1 MSTGNLNLDLFL
13 SDLLDAFI
21 NDTTKA
27 VDAIKRKYPSLSDK
41 EALEICALIK
51 ASTNNSDAGE
61 AISLAVTAPPSF
73 SIKAKST
80 KNTVDSLLNKAKK
93 SILIT
98 GYSLSDYF
106 DDLVD
111 VIIKKSQTGVFVE
124 FFVNNIELQKNVDKL
139 SRYKGCFLRIYN
151 YAPGTDVM
159 SALHAKVISVDGKD
173 TLITSA
179 NLSYHGQEG
188 NIELGTLIQ
197 SSRIAKQVKDV
208 FTQLVFKKVFV
219 EVKD

>member
-13 SDLLDAFI
+13 SELLETVS
-21 NDTTKA
+21 NDSAQA
-27 VDAIKRKYPSLSDK
+27 VTAVKKKYPSLSDK
-41 EALEICALIK
+41 EAGEICALIS
-51 ASTNNSDAGE
+51 ASNNGTTNNAV
-61 AISLAVTAPPSF
+61 SLAVTAPPSF
-73 SIKAKST
+73 AIKAKST
-80 KNTVDSLLNKAKK
+80 KNTVDTLIKNAKK

-98 GYSLSDYF
+98 GYSLSEYF

-111 VIIKKSQTGVFVE
+111 VIIKKSQSGVFVE
-124 FFVNNIELQKNVDKL
+124 FFINNIESQKNVDKL
-139 SRYKGCFLRIYN
+139 SRYKGRFLRIYN

-159 SALHAKVISVDGKD
+159 SALHAKVISVDGRD

-188 NIELGTLIQ
+188 NIELGTLIE
-197 SSRIAKQVKDV
+197 SSQIAKQVKDI
-208 FTQLVFKKVFV
+208 FTQLVFKKIFV

>member
-13 SDLLDAFI
+13 SELLETVS
-21 NDTTKA
+21 NDSAQA
-27 VDAIKRKYPSLSDK
+27 VTAVKKKYPSLSDK
-41 EALEICALIK
+41 EAGEICTLIS
-51 ASTNNSDAGE
+51 ASNNGTTNNAV
-61 AISLAVTAPPSF
+61 SLAVTAPPSF
-73 SIKAKST
+73 AIKAKST
-80 KNTVDSLLNKAKK
+80 KNTVDTLIKNAKK

-98 GYSLSDYF
+98 GYSLSEYF

-111 VIIKKSQTGVFVE
+111 VIIKKSQSGVFVE
-124 FFVNNIELQKNVDKL
+124 FFINNIESQKNVDKL
-139 SRYKGCFLRIYN
+139 SRYKGRFLRIYN

-188 NIELGTLIQ
+188 NIELGTLIE
-197 SSRIAKQVKDV
+197 SSQIAKQVKDI
-208 FTQLVFKKVFV
+208 FTQLVFKKIFV